1 MINVGGNDRPPAR
14 HLLADEFGR
23 HEFGNGGPEA
33 LAVGEAARRVRN
45 RRLARQILA
54 VGDVNHLLGHDSG
67 AGEFQLGDELPGT
80 TRAQRPRRR
89 AERRK
94 MVS

>member
-67 AGEFQLGDELPGT
+67 AGECEYSS
-80 TRAQRPRRR
+80 
-89 AERRK
+89 RK
-94 MVS
+94 